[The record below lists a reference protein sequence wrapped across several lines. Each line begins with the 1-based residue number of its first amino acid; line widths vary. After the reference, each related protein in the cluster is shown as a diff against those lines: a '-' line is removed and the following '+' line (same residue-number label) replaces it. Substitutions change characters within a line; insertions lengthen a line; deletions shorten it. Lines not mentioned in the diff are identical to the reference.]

1 MHTHTRS
8 RREFLQQVG
17 RGMLVAGVGATTA
30 FDLGLA
36 PALAGDGPA
45 PLTFG
50 PKEPLVRLL
59 QDTAPDKLLP
69 LIVAKLKSGLELRE
83 LVAAA
88 ALANAR
94 TFGGEDYIGFHTMM
108 ALVPSYEMAKELPG
122 SQQALPV
129 LKVLYRNTNRC
140 QEHGGHGSEVLH
152 QLSSNA
158 ALAGDANEFALRE
171 AIRNKDL
178 PGAEQIL
185 ARSLSSSPLDGF
197 NQLLPAIED
206 CFDVHRTVM
215 PHRAWQLIDLVGQE
229 NAETMMRQS
238 VHYCVSLEKNQKF
251 VEMCQPARDV
261 LASVLDQHRLAS
273 KPLGTRTADDATLDA
288 LSQTI
293 FKATPAQ
300 AAEAA
305 AAALAEGFSLATVA
319 EALSLAGNQLVL
331 RDSGRR
337 ANQTSKGKPEGSVH
351 GDSIGVHACD
361 TLNAWRNMA
370 QIANPRNAAACLIM
384 GAYQV
389 ARDRSARG
397 EDFANWQPYPL
408 VEHYTKLRGTTAP
421 DLLQE
426 ANAAIRE
433 NDQARACAAVA
444 RYSET
449 GQSARPVFD
458 LMLQYAI
465 SEDGALHAE
474 KFYRTVTEEF
484 AATRPAF
491 RWRQL
496 LALARV
502 TASEYGHPAPGY
514 AEAKGLLGVS

>member
-1 MHTHTRS
+1 MHTSS

-17 RGMLVAGVGATTA
+17 RGMLVAGVGYSTA
-30 FDLGLA
+30 IELGLT
-36 PALAGDGPA
+36 PALGDEGPA
-45 PLTFG
+45 ALAFG
-50 PKEPLVRLL
+50 ASEPLVRLL

-69 LIVAKLKSGLELRE
+69 LIVSRLKSGLELRE

-108 ALVPSYEMAKELPG
+108 ALVPSYEMAKELPAEK
-122 SQQALPV
+122 QALPV

-152 QLSSNA
+152 QLAANA
-158 ALAGDANEFALRE
+158 APAGTPGELALRE
-171 AIRNKDL
+171 AVRNKDL
-178 PGAEQIL
+178 ALAEQIL
-185 ARSLSSSPLDGF
+185 VRAVDSSPLDGF
-197 NQLLPAIED
+197 NLLLPAIED
-206 CFDVHRTVM
+206 CFDVHRIVM
-215 PHRAWQLIDLVGQE
+215 PHRAWQLIDLVGKE
-229 NAETMMRQS
+229 NAATMLRQS
-238 VHYCVSLEKNQKF
+238 VHYCVNLEKNQKF
-251 VEMCQPARDV
+251 VEMCQPSRDV
-261 LASVLDQHRLAS
+261 LASLLDQYRLAS
-273 KPLGTRTADDATLDA
+273 MPLGSRTADDGTLEA
-288 LSQTI
+288 LSETI
-293 FKATPAQ
+293 FKSTAAQ

-319 EALSLAGNQLVL
+319 EAISLAGNQLVL

-337 ANQTSKGKPEGSVH
+337 ANQVSKGKGEGSVH

-361 TLNAWRNMA
+361 TINAWRNMA
-370 QIANPRNAAACLIM
+370 QIANRRNAAACLIM

-389 ARDRSARG
+389 ARDRTARG
-397 EDFANWQPYPL
+397 EDFAAWQAYPL
-408 VEHYTKLRGTTAP
+408 AEHYAKLRSSSP
-421 DLLQE
+421 QDLLQE
-426 ANAAIRE
+426 TDAAIRE

-444 RYSET
+444 RYAET

-458 LMLQYAI
+458 LMLKYAI

-474 KFYRTVTEEF
+474 KYYRTVTEEF
-484 AATRPAF
+484 VATRPAF

-502 TASEYGHPAPGY
+502 TASEYGQPAPGY